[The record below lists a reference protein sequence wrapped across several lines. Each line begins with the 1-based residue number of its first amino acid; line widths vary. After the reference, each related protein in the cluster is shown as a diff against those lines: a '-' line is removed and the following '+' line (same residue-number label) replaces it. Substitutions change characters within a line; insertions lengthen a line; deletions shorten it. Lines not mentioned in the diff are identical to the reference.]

1 MYYLKPHAMRKSM
14 FIIPILFILSTGYSV
29 AQFTFSVRPGL
40 QLNGATFGYYNKNI
54 VLCGGLQ
61 FGNVTTKYEDDNS
74 SNKTKLHLYMPY
86 IGGKFFIAEK
96 ESLRSSI
103 TVSVFKPILAGKEI
117 VDGIEDEDFKVN
129 LKENKLWGGQLGFET
144 EYFFHE
150 RFSVGGEF
158 GIRLGSYNYDDIDN
172 DYKDVINLNMTYV
185 SISMNFYL

>member
-1 MYYLKPHAMRKSM
+1 M

-54 VLCGGLQ
+54 VLYGGLQ

-86 IGGKFFIAEK
+86 IGGKFSIAEK